1 MALAADIGTWLAS
14 EGHVGGS
21 TGWTFAAEHRPS
33 TPDKVVCA
41 FMFAGGQPDT
51 RPGLDRPGLQLQVR
65 GAEYG
70 FSAADDKIKAIREA
84 IDAVGVW
91 PQTINSTSYRF
102 IRANGSQFTLGLDDN
117 RRPILAANF
126 DVGVSR

>member
-1 MALAADIGTWLAS
+1 MSVAADIGTWLAS
-14 EGHVGGS
+14 GGYVGGS
-21 TGWTFAAEHRPS
+21 TGWTFGAEHRPS

-41 FMFAGGQPDT
+41 FGFAGGRPAT
-51 RPGLDRPGLQLQVR
+51 RPGPDRPGLQIQVR
-65 GAEYG
+65 GEEYG
-70 FSAADDKIKAIREA
+70 FSAADAKIAAIREA

-102 IRANGSQFTLGLDDN
+102 IRANGSQFSLGLDDN